1 MRENGVVEG
10 GLGGEQPIDA
20 LGIDALS
27 IDALG
32 ADRVD
37 NALQKEKGKAIP
49 HTTAYHA
56 NAVHQAD
63 LIFLPHDK
71 VGKKTFK
78 YMYAKPSM
86 QVVRCAISLTTGKVI

>member
-10 GLGGEQPIDA
+10 RLGGEQPIDALGIDALGIDA

-37 NALQKEKGKAIP
+37 SSL
-49 HTTAYHA
+49 
-56 NAVHQAD
+56 
-63 LIFLPHDK
+63 LPDH
-71 VGKKTFK
+71 
-78 YMYAKPSM
+78 
-86 QVVRCAISLTTGKVI
+86 